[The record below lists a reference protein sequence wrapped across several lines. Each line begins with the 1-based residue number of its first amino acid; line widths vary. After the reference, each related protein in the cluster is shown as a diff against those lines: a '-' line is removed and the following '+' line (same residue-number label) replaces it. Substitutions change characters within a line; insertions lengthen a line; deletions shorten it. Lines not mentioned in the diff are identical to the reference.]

1 MRLKNQT
8 SQALGRS
15 RGGLTTKIH
24 LTTDGVGKAVRVI
37 IGPGHE
43 SDFKQASALL
53 KGLKAD
59 AVLADKGYDA
69 DWLLDEL
76 KEAGIEQVVIPSR
89 AKRRVQRQINK
100 ELYKERN
107 TIERYF
113 NRLKN
118 WPRVATRFDKMAAN
132 FYSIVCLAAII
143 INHKLSVNNA

>member
-1 MRLKNQT
+1 M
-8 SQALGRS
+8 
-15 RGGLTTKIH
+15 TTKIH
-24 LTTDGVGKAVRVI
+24 LTTDGSGKAVRII

-53 KGLKAD
+53 KGLRPD

-69 DWLLDEL
+69 DWFLNEL
-76 KEAGIEQVVIPSR
+76 KEEGVAEAVIPSR
-89 AKRRVQRQINK
+89 AKRKVQRQINK

-118 WPRVATRFDKMAAN
+118 WRRVATRFDKMAAN
-132 FYSIVCLAAII
+132 FYGIVCFAATI
-143 INHKLSVNNA
+143 INHQLSVNTA

>member
-1 MRLKNQT
+1 
-8 SQALGRS
+8 
-15 RGGLTTKIH
+15 LTTKIH
-24 LTTDGVGKAVRVI
+24 LTTNGAGKAVRII

-53 KGLKAD
+53 KGLRPD

-76 KEAGIEQVVIPSR
+76 KESGVKEVVIPST

-107 TIERYF
+107 MIERYF
-113 NRLKN
+113 SRLKN
-118 WPRVATRFDKMAAN
+118 WRRVATRFDKMAAN
-132 FYSIVCLAAII
+132 FYSIVCFAAAII
-143 INHKLSVNNA
+143 NHQLSVNTA